1 MKNVEVIRGET
12 QGEGRFDRPSY
23 TIRRMWQRF
32 PPRMRRA
39 LVSALDEAARSGRE
53 AADVEDLFTVI
64 AGDRESAG
72 AYLLEQCSVD
82 VQLILNRDDAPS
94 LENPPAGQRARH
106 RNYRQHQPH
115 AAQQEK

>member
-1 MKNVEVIRGET
+1 
-12 QGEGRFDRPSY
+12 
-23 TIRRMWQRF
+23 MWQRF

-72 AYLLEQCSVD
+72 AYLLEQCGVD

-94 LENPPAGQRARH
+94 LENPPAGQRAR
-106 RNYRQHQPH
+106 RLDGSALRILRAASVEATRLRH
-115 AAQQEK
+115 AHVGTE